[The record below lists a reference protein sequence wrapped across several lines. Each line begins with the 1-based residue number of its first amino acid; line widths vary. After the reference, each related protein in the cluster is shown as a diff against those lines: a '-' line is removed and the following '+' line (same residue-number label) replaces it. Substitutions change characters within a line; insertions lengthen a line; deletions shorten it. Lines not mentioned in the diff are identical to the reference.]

1 MAIFDYI
8 EGFYNTWRRHS
19 SIGNLCP
26 DEYETPLARQRRFRQ
41 CCMNPETRCP
51 SDPGHSRRCGT

>member
-1 MAIFDYI
+1 VFESRNQARTAIFDYI

-26 DEYETPLARQRRFRQ
+26 AEFERKWQAKLASS
-41 CCMNPETRCP
+41 NAA
-51 SDPGHSRRCGT
+51 